1 MKVRELARHMNVSPT
16 DYPGFRR
23 LVKDL
28 EREGAVVKLRNGRLA
43 GTQNRNLSLGRLSV
57 TSGGFGFLS
66 PDEPGP
72 DVFLRRTAL
81 GSALDGDRVLVR
93 VTLRGGTQTQPEG
106 EVIRVVERAVRV
118 LSGQL
123 RKRGTQSFV
132 EPDDPRFPPSI
143 SVSLDEVAHSAADG
157 DIVAVRIEDW
167 EPGDP
172 RPTARITHI
181 LGKPGDPDVDVLSII
196 HARQL
201 PLQFPPH
208 VLDVIQSVPEAVRP
222 ADIEGRIDLRH
233 LNSFTIDPADAR
245 DHDDALSVE
254 RVEGDRV
261 VVGIHIAD
269 VSHYVSEGSPLDH
282 EAISRGTSVYLV
294 DRVIPML
301 PEPLSSGICSLIP
314 DSDRLTLSV
323 LATFTNAGHLVD
335 TRIEQTVIQSRARLS
350 YEQAQTAISGEP
362 DAEVAAFAQDIR
374 TLEQIRTTLTRQRIE
389 RGSIDLDLPEPEVGL
404 DDRGVPTRI
413 TTRLRLNSHRLI
425 EEFMLLANVTVA
437 ERLSALAVPSLYR
450 VHEPPDRQKLEDF
463 AALASA
469 FGHRFPKSADAI
481 AIQGFLRSI
490 EGTKSAPVLN
500 ERLLRSMK
508 KAVYQPKNL
517 GHFGLASA
525 CYTHFTS
532 PIRRYPD
539 LLTHRVLRERLW
551 SGLPDDRV
559 AQLEERL
566 PGIGDLATE
575 REVNAQ
581 MAERES
587 IKVKQIHY
595 YENRIGDAFE
605 GTIIGVRP
613 LGFFV
618 QLDDTLTEGLVH
630 VRTLE
635 DDYYQYDDRR
645 VTLVGERTG
654 RTFALGDRAE
664 VTVVRTDRKQRQ
676 IDFLLNDPE
685 THRPNNDRLKGR
697 KKERP
702 INEGLR
708 SRKPR
713 RARRR

>member
-1 MKVRELARHMNVSPT
+1 MKVRELARHMHVSPT
-16 DYPGFRR
+16 DYRGFRR

-28 EREGAVVKLRNGRLA
+28 EREGALVRLRNGRFS
-43 GTQNRNLSLGRLSV
+43 GTQDRNFTLGRLSV

-72 DVFLRRTAL
+72 DVFLRSTAL

-123 RKRGTQSFV
+123 RKRGTQTFV
-132 EPDDPRFPPSI
+132 EPDDPRFPPAI
-143 SVSLDEVAHSAADG
+143 TVSPDEVANSATDG
-157 DIVAVRIEDW
+157 DIVAIRLDDW
-167 EPGDP
+167 EPGNT
-172 RPTARITHI
+172 RPTARLTHI
-181 LGKPGDPDVDVLSII
+181 LGRPGDPDVDVLSII

-208 VLDVIQSVPEAVRP
+208 VLEAVQDVPEIITS
-222 ADIEGRIDLRH
+222 ADLAGRVDLRH

-245 DHDDALSVE
+245 DHDDALSLE
-254 RVEGDRV
+254 RDEIDRL

-282 EAISRGTSVYLV
+282 EALSRGTSVYLV

-323 LATFTNAGHLVD
+323 LVTFTDEGNLVE
-335 TRIEQTVIQSRARLS
+335 TRIEQTVIRSRARLS
-350 YEQAQTAISGEP
+350 YEQAQTAIVGEP
-362 DAEVAAFAQDIR
+362 DPQVAAFADDIR
-374 TLEQIRTTLTRQRIE
+374 LLERIRAKLTDRRIG
-389 RGSIDLDLPEPEVGL
+389 RGSIDLDLPEPEVCL

-413 TTRLRLNSHRLI
+413 TPRLRLNSHRLI
-425 EEFMLLANVTVA
+425 EEFMLLANDTVA
-437 ERLSALAVPSLYR
+437 ERLSYMAVPSLYR

-463 AALASA
+463 SAIASA
-469 FGHRFPKSADAI
+469 FGHRFPKAVDAV
-481 AIQGFLRSI
+481 AIQGFLKSI
-490 EGTKSAPVLN
+490 EGTKEAPVLN

-517 GHFGLASA
+517 GHFGLASR

-539 LLTHRVLRERLW
+539 LLTHRILRERLW
-551 SGLPDDRV
+551 SGFSNDRV

-581 MAERES
+581 QAERES
-587 IKVKQIHY
+587 IKVKQIHF
-595 YENRIGDAFE
+595 YENRIGDVFE

-618 QLDDTLTEGLVH
+618 QLDDTLTDGLVH

-635 DDYYQYDDRR
+635 DDYYQYDERR

-654 RTFALGDRAE
+654 RTFSLGDRAE
-664 VTVVRTDRKQRQ
+664 VTVVRADRRQRQ
-676 IDFLLNDPE
+676 IDFLLND
-685 THRPNNDRLKGR
+685 RPKDEGR
-697 KKERP
+697 R
-702 INEGLR
+702 GR
-708 SRKPR
+708 RPR
-713 RARRR
+713 RTRRR